1 MSEPPLTTYL
11 VRRAQILI
19 TRNLADCLRDYNLTP
34 AQYLMLSLSRRGGEL
49 SSASLARRFTISP
62 QSMNEMI
69 AGLERKKLIARTVAG
84 EKRRTLQIN
93 LTPEGARLLKACD
106 RAVERMEQRMFSPLS
121 AAELHSFRSAL
132 MKMTGSPSTRGQ
144 AARSPASSRGRRL
157 RGRNP
162 APPAS

>member
-1 MSEPPLTTYL
+1 MREPLTNYL
-11 VRRAQILI
+11 MRRAQILV
-19 TRNLADCLRDYNLTP
+19 TRSLTDCLHEYKLTP

-69 AGLERKKLIARTVAG
+69 AGLEKKKLIARTVAG

-93 LTPEGARLLKACD
+93 LTPEGAKLLKSCD
-106 RAVERMEQRMFSPLS
+106 RAVVRLEKRLFSPLS

-132 MKMTGSPSTRGQ
+132 IKLAG
-144 AARSPASSRGRRL
+144 ASSTDGR
-157 RGRNP
+157 
-162 APPAS
+162 APRARA

>member
-1 MSEPPLTTYL
+1 MREPPLTTYL

-19 TRNLADCLRDYNLTP
+19 TRNLTDCLHDYNVTP
-34 AQYLMLSLSRRGGEL
+34 AQYLMLSLSRRGGEM

-69 AGLERKKLIARTVAG
+69 AGLEKKKLIARTVGG

-93 LTPEGARLLKACD
+93 LTPEGAKLLKACD
-106 RAVERMEQRMFSPLS
+106 RAVDRMEKHLFSSLS

-132 MKMTGSPSTRGQ
+132 IKLTGSPSEIR
-144 AARSPASSRGRRL
+144 AAG
-157 RGRNP
+157 
-162 APPAS
+162 

>member
-1 MSEPPLTTYL
+1 MREPLTNYL
-11 VRRAQILI
+11 MRRAQILV
-19 TRNLADCLRDYNLTP
+19 TRSLTDCLHEYKLTP

-93 LTPEGARLLKACD
+93 LTPEGAKLLKACD
-106 RAVERMEQRMFSPLS
+106 RAVVRLEKRLFSPLS

-132 MKMTGSPSTRGQ
+132 IKLAG
-144 AARSPASSRGRRL
+144 ASSTDGR
-157 RGRNP
+157 
-162 APPAS
+162 APRARA

>member
-1 MSEPPLTTYL
+1 MREPLTNYL
-11 VRRAQILI
+11 MRRAQILV
-19 TRNLADCLRDYNLTP
+19 TRSLTDCLHEYKLTP

-93 LTPEGARLLKACD
+93 LTPEGAKLLKACD
-106 RAVERMEQRMFSPLS
+106 RAVIRLEKRLFSPLS

-132 MKMTGSPSTRGQ
+132 IKLTGASWADGRAPR
-144 AARSPASSRGRRL
+144 ARA
-157 RGRNP
+157 
-162 APPAS
+162 

>member
-1 MSEPPLTTYL
+1 MMREPLTNYL
-11 VRRAQILI
+11 MRRAQILV
-19 TRNLADCLRDYNLTP
+19 TRSLTDCLHEYRLTP

-93 LTPEGARLLKACD
+93 LTPEGAKLLKACD
-106 RAVERMEQRMFSPLS
+106 RAVERMEKRLFSPLS

-132 MKMTGSPSTRGQ
+132 IKLTG
-144 AARSPASSRGRRL
+144 ASSNSGR
-157 RGRNP
+157 
-162 APPAS
+162 ASRARA

>member
-1 MSEPPLTTYL
+1 MREPLTNYL
-11 VRRAQILI
+11 MRRAQILV
-19 TRNLADCLRDYNLTP
+19 TRSLTDCLHEYKLTP

-93 LTPEGARLLKACD
+93 LTPEGAKLLKACD
-106 RAVERMEQRMFSPLS
+106 RAVVRLEKRLFSPLS
-121 AAELHSFRSAL
+121 AAELRSFRSAL
-132 MKMTGSPSTRGQ
+132 IKLTGASPTDGRVPR
-144 AARSPASSRGRRL
+144 ARA
-157 RGRNP
+157 
-162 APPAS
+162 

>member
-1 MSEPPLTTYL
+1 MREPLTNYL
-11 VRRAQILI
+11 MRRAQILV
-19 TRNLADCLRDYNLTP
+19 TRSLTDCLHEYKLTP
-34 AQYLMLSLSRRGGEL
+34 AQYLMLSLSRRGGEM

-93 LTPEGARLLKACD
+93 LTPEGAKLLKACD
-106 RAVERMEQRMFSPLS
+106 RAVERMEKRLFSPLS

-132 MKMTGSPSTRGQ
+132 IKLTGASSNSGQ
-144 AARSPASSRGRRL
+144 APRARA
-157 RGRNP
+157 
-162 APPAS
+162 

>member
-1 MSEPPLTTYL
+1 MREPLTNYL
-11 VRRAQILI
+11 MRRAQILV
-19 TRNLADCLRDYNLTP
+19 TRSLTDCLHEYKLTP

-93 LTPEGARLLKACD
+93 LTPEGAKLLKACD
-106 RAVERMEQRMFSPLS
+106 RAVDRLEKRLFSPLS
-121 AAELHSFRSAL
+121 AAELHSFRCAL
-132 MKMTGSPSTRGQ
+132 IKLTGTSPTDGR
-144 AARSPASSRGRRL
+144 APRARA
-157 RGRNP
+157 
-162 APPAS
+162 